1 MGTAWFCLVTGEMI
15 SGQYGIGYFTWESYT
30 LQRYDSI
37 VVGMLLIG
45 LLGTGSSV
53 ILKAVGALATPWAT
67 AGARR

>member
-1 MGTAWFCLVTGEMI
+1 
-15 SGQYGIGYFTWESYT
+15 

-53 ILKAVGALATPWAT
+53 ILKAVGALATPWTT